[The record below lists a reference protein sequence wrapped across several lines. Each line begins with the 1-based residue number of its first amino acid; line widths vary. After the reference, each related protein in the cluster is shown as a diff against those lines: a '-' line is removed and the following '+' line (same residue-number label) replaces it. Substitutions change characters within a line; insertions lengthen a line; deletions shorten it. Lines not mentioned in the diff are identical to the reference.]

1 MWKNCS
7 RRSAIQKSNICWTL
21 DIQIMPLLFT
31 EVWVIQPCWW
41 IWGGN
46 REAWGQGL
54 VKEEEKPENYWWPEK
69 NTLFCHQSLSHDM
82 FCNLIYHHW
91 KVLQK
96 VGHRFLSWFTEM
108 ITSFLKA
115 TLKTWNLQ
123 VTRSVRFLELV
134 LGGWWVDHWV
144 WNLCVWWSAQL
155 HPPTRPNPI
164 QQHSPTH
171 VLKVLKQL
179 VSTLMIWWADQAL

>member
-1 MWKNCS
+1 M
-7 RRSAIQKSNICWTL
+7 L
-21 DIQIMPLLFT
+21 DIGHTNNAFAVHRSLSYPTLLMNMRG
-31 EVWVIQPCWW
+31 EQ
-41 IWGGN
+41 GGMGA
-46 REAWGQGL
+46 RLGKGRRKTWEL
-54 VKEEEKPENYWWPEK
+54 LMTRKK
-69 NTLFCHQSLSHDM
+69 TLFCHQSLSHDM

-115 TLKTWNLQ
+115 TLKIWNLQ

-155 HPPTRPNPI
+155 HPPTQPNPI

-179 VSTLMIWWADQAL
+179 VSALMIWWADQAL